1 MSRTASATTR
11 RALATSS
18 PRPHVDE
25 GVSERWPS
33 RTLGRVVDPGGAPAG
48 PTTPTMG
55 TVTRSEA
62 VATTGTPS
70 RPLWQQVLEDLE
82 RRIEDGDITGR
93 FPTDKELTE
102 QYGVSRHTVRE
113 AVRRL
118 RARGLVDRHRGRG
131 SFLNEARLTQPLGG
145 LYSLFR
151 AVEDRGLEQRSEVLA
166 VETTRDPSVA
176 ARLGLPPRSELVRIE
191 RLRYAGEDPLALDSV
206 WLPHDVGRHV
216 LDVDLSRTA
225 LYDELQSRAGL
236 RITAV
241 DETLEPLI
249 PDADAREL
257 LQLEDD
263 EALLRVRRL
272 GSSGGRAIECRVTLI
287 RGQRFLYTS
296 SWRADEDR
304 GPTTTFSEPDHDLDP
319 DLEPRSD

>member
-1 MSRTASATTR
+1 MAGTGAST
-11 RALATSS
+11 
-18 PRPHVDE
+18 
-25 GVSERWPS
+25 
-33 RTLGRVVDPGGAPAG
+33 
-48 PTTPTMG
+48 
-55 TVTRSEA
+55 
-62 VATTGTPS
+62 
-70 RPLWQQVLEDLE
+70 RPLWQQVLDDLE
-82 RRIEDGDITGR
+82 RRIEDGDISGR

-166 VETTRDPSVA
+166 LEVARDPAVA
-176 ARLGLPPRSELVRIE
+176 ARLDLPPRSEMVRLE
-191 RLRYAGEDPLALDSV
+191 RLRYAGEEPLALDSV
-206 WLPHDVGRHV
+206 WLPRDIGRHI
-216 LDVDLSRTA
+216 LDVDLTRTA
-225 LYDELQSRAGL
+225 LYDELLSRAGV

-241 DETLEPLI
+241 DETLEPMI
-249 PDADAREL
+249 PDADARDL
-257 LQLEDD
+257 LQLDDD

-272 GSSGGRAIECRVTLI
+272 GSSDGRLVECRVTLI

-296 SWRADEDR
+296 SWRADGDP
-304 GPTTTFSEPDHDLDP
+304 GPTTTFSDP
-319 DLEPRSD
+319 DPE

>member
-1 MSRTASATTR
+1 MAGTDAST
-11 RALATSS
+11 
-18 PRPHVDE
+18 
-25 GVSERWPS
+25 
-33 RTLGRVVDPGGAPAG
+33 
-48 PTTPTMG
+48 
-55 TVTRSEA
+55 
-62 VATTGTPS
+62 
-70 RPLWQQVLEDLE
+70 RPLWQQVLDDLE
-82 RRIEDGDITGR
+82 RRIDDGDISGR

-166 VETTRDPSVA
+166 LEVARDPAVA
-176 ARLGLPPRSELVRIE
+176 TRLGLPPRSELVRLE
-191 RLRYAGEDPLALDSV
+191 RVRYAGEEPLALDSV
-206 WLPHDVGRHV
+206 WLPRDIGRHI
-216 LDVDLSRTA
+216 LDVDLTRTA
-225 LYDELQSRAGL
+225 LYDELQSRAGV

-241 DETLEPLI
+241 DETLEPMV

-257 LQLEDD
+257 LHLDED

-272 GSSGGRAIECRVTLI
+272 GSSEGRFVECRVTLI

-296 SWRADEDR
+296 SWRADGDP
-304 GPTTTFSEPDHDLDP
+304 GPTTTFSDP
-319 DLEPRSD
+319 DPDPE